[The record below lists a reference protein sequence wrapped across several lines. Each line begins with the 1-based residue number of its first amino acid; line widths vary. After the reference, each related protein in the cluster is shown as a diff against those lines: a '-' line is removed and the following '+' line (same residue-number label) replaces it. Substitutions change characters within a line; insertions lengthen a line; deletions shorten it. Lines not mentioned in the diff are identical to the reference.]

1 MEELLSNVHQ
11 KMNQEMSETHSSFE
25 DAIHNWLSD
34 QSENQSLMEAI
45 LVEGKSI
52 KDAAAYATNQ
62 ARKNAVNGVAAITD
76 AQVFQWVVDY
86 FLGQETKITKTKGLK
101 KVSSSVE
108 VEDEDDSET
117 YAKVD
122 KKTTKTIEAVLEMV
136 MEDADKINLIKQMI
150 SVDKK
155 DTNKK
160 ETIEPVV
167 KVEDVTMSI
176 FDFGLSEEDEDEK
189 ECCES

>member
-11 KMNQEMSETHSSFE
+11 KMNQEMSLTHSSFE

-150 SVDKK
+150 SVDMK

>member
-189 ECCES
+189 EYCES

>member
-76 AQVFQWVVDY
+76 AQVYQWVVDY
-86 FLGQETKITKTKGLK
+86 YLGQETKITKTKGLK

-108 VEDEDDSET
+108 VEDEDDGET
-117 YAKVD
+117 YEKVD
-122 KKTTKTIEAVLEMV
+122 KKTTKTIEAVLDMV
-136 MEDADKINLIKQMI
+136 MADADKINLIKQMI

-155 DTNKK
+155 DANKK

-167 KVEDVTMSI
+167 KAEDVTMSI
-176 FDFGLSEEDEDEK
+176 FDFGLNEEEEDEEN
-189 ECCES
+189 CES

>member
-25 DAIHNWLSD
+25 DAIHNWLTD

-45 LVEGKSI
+45 LVDGKSI

-76 AQVFQWVVDY
+76 AQVYQWVVDY
-86 FLGQETKITKTKGLK
+86 YLGQETKITKTKGLK

-108 VEDEDDSET
+108 VVDEDDDET

-122 KKTTKTIEAVLEMV
+122 KKTTKTIEAVLDMV
-136 MEDADKINLIKQMI
+136 MADADKINLIKQMI

-155 DTNKK
+155 DANKK

-167 KVEDVTMSI
+167 KAEDVTMSI
-176 FDFGLSEEDEDEK
+176 FDFGLNEEEEDEEN
-189 ECCES
+189 CES

>member
-150 SVDKK
+150 SVDMK

-189 ECCES
+189 EYCES

>member
-1 MEELLSNVHQ
+1 
-11 KMNQEMSETHSSFE
+11 
-25 DAIHNWLSD
+25 
-34 QSENQSLMEAI
+34 MEAI

-189 ECCES
+189 EYCES